1 MQQEVDRHATE
12 TMRHHGLFEQ
22 FSVRGNLALQEFA
35 TRQHRLRLPG
45 ISLHHGKRDALRP
58 GFYTQQSADR
68 GGAAPGEQPHE
79 FLAIQQYRLPYRD
92 DSDTAKRRS
101 KLPLL
106 KMEATLKHQA
116 EDIQILSLFWTL
128 R

>member
-1 MQQEVDRHATE
+1 MQQEVDRHASE

-79 FLAIQQYRLPYRD
+79 FLACPAASGRP
-92 DSDTAKRRS
+92 
-101 KLPLL
+101 
-106 KMEATLKHQA
+106 
-116 EDIQILSLFWTL
+116 
-128 R
+128 